1 MAGASRGT
9 DASPH
14 AASAGC
20 ASRALIDL
28 TRRRLLVGVALVSWV
43 APLVPRLHAS
53 TRGQPFSDGSLFAD
67 DGTGWVE

>member
-1 MAGASRGT
+1 MAPTPVPTLHPRVAR
-9 DASPH
+9 
-14 AASAGC
+14 AG
-20 ASRALIDL
+20 ALIDL